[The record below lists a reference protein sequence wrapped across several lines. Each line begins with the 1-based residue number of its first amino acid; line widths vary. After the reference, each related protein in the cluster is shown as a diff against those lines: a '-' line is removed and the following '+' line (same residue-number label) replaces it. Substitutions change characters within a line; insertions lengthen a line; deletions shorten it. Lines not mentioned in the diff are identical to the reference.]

1 MIFVT
6 VGTQSNGFQRCL
18 KEVEELVSKYNI
30 SEEVVAQIG
39 YTKFQSNKLKCLDF
53 ITENQYTEFVSNARL
68 IITHAGSGALFQSMK
83 HGKKVI
89 AMARLHK
96 YNEIADDHQLELLSK
111 LANDG
116 YILDG
121 TDSLERAYLN
131 LENFKPRELDFK
143 NNIISCLDSYISKYI
158 NKLT

>member
-18 KEVEELVSKYNI
+18 KEVEYLVSKYNI
-30 SEEVVAQIG
+30 TEEIVAQIG
-39 YTKFQSNKLKCLDF
+39 YTKFHSDKFKCFDF
-53 ITENQYTEFVSNARL
+53 ITENQYTEFVSKARL

-89 AMARLHK
+89 AMARLHR

-111 LANDG
+111 LSNDG

-121 TDSLERAYLN
+121 TESLEKAYLK
-131 LENFKPRELDFK
+131 LGNFSPRELDFK
-143 NNIISCLDSYISKYI
+143 NDIVSCLDSYISKYLK
-158 NKLT
+158 N